1 MNHPEAE
8 YAGKGASHKWTSV
21 WSVLMDPARTF
32 QSLGAS
38 PPILPGYLFQMV
50 LGLIA
55 AVLVLPMVLDTVTAQ
70 LAASGTPPEALAIG
84 RWSGAVGGILGNLA
98 QPLIA
103 GVVVSLLALLV
114 GQFMGGGVSFRAYF
128 GMIGYARVPVAISV
142 LLGGLLASRAE
153 TMEQMATVSLSP
165 AAFLSSDSSFLLR
178 AFLTTLN
185 PLEIWYYILLATGFA
200 ALHKVKPI
208 KGAALSLILYVL
220 SLGMA
225 MVGTAFTGALMG

>member
-1 MNHPEAE
+1 MNIQEAE

-21 WSVLMDPARTF
+21 WGVLMDPARTF

-38 PPILPGYLFQMV
+38 PPIWPGYLFQMV
-50 LGLIA
+50 SGLIA
-55 AVLVLPMVLDTVTAQ
+55 AGLVLPTALDAVTAQ
-70 LAASGTPPEALAIG
+70 LAASGAPPEAVAIG
-84 RWSGAVGGILGNLA
+84 KWSGAVGGLLGNLA

-128 GMIGYARVPVAISV
+128 GMIGYARVPAAISV
-142 LLGGLLASRAE
+142 LLGSLLASRAE
-153 TMEQMATVSLSP
+153 TMEQMATISLSP
-165 AAFLSSDSSFLLR
+165 AALLSSEASAPLR

-185 PLEIWYYILLATGFA
+185 PLDIWYYILLATGFA
-200 ALHKVKPI
+200 ALHKVKPV

-220 SLGMA
+220 VLGMA
-225 MVGTAFTGALMG
+225 MIGTAFTGALLG